1 MIPNKSL
8 SISCSSVRMY
18 ICLTFKK
25 KYTFFRDVCVCMTRN
40 NTSKYIIIIATNL
53 NIVRYAQCMN
63 KRANEIF
70 IIVPSA
76 EEEVKDK
83 QHV

>member
-1 MIPNKSL
+1 
-8 SISCSSVRMY
+8 
-18 ICLTFKK
+18 
-25 KYTFFRDVCVCMTRN
+25 MTRN

-53 NIVRYAQCMN
+53 NIVRYSQCMN